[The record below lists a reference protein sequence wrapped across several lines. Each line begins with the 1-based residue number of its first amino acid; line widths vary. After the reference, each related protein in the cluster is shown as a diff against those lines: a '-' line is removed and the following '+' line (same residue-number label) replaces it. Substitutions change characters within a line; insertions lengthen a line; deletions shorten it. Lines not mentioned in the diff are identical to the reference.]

1 MAKSGTKEW
10 YKEKLEAAKD
20 EVIALKQELQELK
33 AHKPV
38 EAAAPEFAIDDS
50 LLSERRRSSIHK
62 FVNASQRYTQ
72 RSAEQVLA
80 AALCYVADSARSQHV
95 ARIVAQLKH
104 LKGSGLR

>member
-38 EAAAPEFAIDDS
+38 EAAATEFAIDDS
-50 LLSERRRSSIHK
+50 LLSERRRIGLRK
-62 FVNASQRYTQ
+62 FLHNSERYTN
-72 RSAEQVLA
+72 RTSGQVIA
-80 AALCYVADSARSQHV
+80 AAICYVADSARSQHV
-95 ARIVAQLKH
+95 SRVMNQLKH